1 MYIKL
6 DAATYPSLGSRFDD
20 SFFKFLWQPNV
31 ACPEKGIMF
40 YLYCTCR
47 AVIHYQTTR
56 IVRAITFNL
65 SRLYR
70 SGSSNFDGDDS
81 REG

>member
-40 YLYCTCR
+40 YLYVPCRHPLPDHSDCTCHDFQL
-47 AVIHYQTTR
+47 VEP
-56 IVRAITFNL
+56 L
-65 SRLYR
+65 
-70 SGSSNFDGDDS
+70 
-81 REG
+81 RERVLKI